1 MDVIYYLCYLPHL
14 WKEKVKKKKTTH
26 AHTYWS
32 FRSIPINW
40 TEKSLLIWDKDST
53 SDIAFLLFVFPPPN
67 NKQWL
72 IFCASLF
79 VVSTLWC
86 TSIYSLDTSYTLW
99 RSSRKVTIFLVK
111 SKATCLRAWSIWLYM
126 KCCHAVFP
134 WALWATD
141 CSWGELLLGKQKYR
155 QLFAFLGMFT
165 MSLVLLEISLWKL
178 RETEEFCTRVQLHAN
193 IYLEI

>member
-1 MDVIYYLCYLPHL
+1 MLYFCYLFFHL
-14 WKEKVKKKKTTH
+14 
-26 AHTYWS
+26 
-32 FRSIPINW
+32 PI
-40 TEKSLLIWDKDST
+40 I
-53 SDIAFLLFVFPPPN
+53 N
-67 NKQWL
+67 NGL
-72 IFCASLF
+72 IFCGSLF

-99 RSSRKVTIFLVK
+99 GSSRKVTIFLVK

-126 KCCHAVFP
+126 KCLHAVFP

-178 RETEEFCTRVQLHAN
+178 RETEEFCTTVEFNYMQTSIWKYSNIFQFPNQDTFQARVELNLSFLCLSLAQKKNPEKYIMYNVSDL
-193 IYLEI
+193 